1 MEEKTIMA
9 EKRKL
14 LDIEIFEIE
23 KEALRKDKLRRKA
36 VIDQVLRFLGL
47 VLAFMIFLI
56 TFSMTVGLTLFGY
69 IFGLNPYTIWAEGL
83 PFVFQSGSI
92 YYALIGPDQT
102 VAVLLMTFIQIT
114 LGAALGILVSYYIKD
129 LFGIIK
135 SILRLAKDTVIEGA
149 TNVKDGVVDI
159 VVSDD
164 KKLFPEEDKKVVKEE
179 KKKKEKPVVEVKP
192 VQPAIKEEDL
202 DKLLTDPNYKPA
214 PTVVTVQPTSN
225 SGVTPAQQVLQQA
238 TKKSLFD
245 SK

>member
-14 LDIEIFEIE
+14 SDLEIFEIE
-23 KEALRKDKLRRKA
+23 KEALRKDKLRKKA

-47 VLAFMIFLI
+47 LLASMIFLI

-69 IFGLNPYTIWAEGL
+69 IFGLNPYTVWAEGL

-92 YYALIGPDQT
+92 YYAFIGPDQT

-159 VVSDD
+159 VVLDD
-164 KKLFPEEDKKVVKEE
+164 KKLFPEEDKKIVKEE
-179 KKKKEKPVVEVKP
+179 KKKKEKQQTVEVKP
-192 VQPAIKEEDL
+192 VQPAVNEEDL

-214 PTVVTVQPTSN
+214 PTVVTTQPN
-225 SGVTPAQQVLQQA
+225 PNATPAQQVLQQA

-245 SK
+245 PK